1 MASRMKLID
10 HIKTFPLN
18 YSKDTHNNDFGDL
31 NLGDNVNPNITF
43 ATFNSPF
50 THIDEALESAI
61 SNFNRYGIT
70 IFVVGPKH
78 LKEDKNIKF
87 FKLNKYIVIS
97 NLEIVTPTQNDTEN
111 NNLYIID
118 SGADVNLT
126 NNKSHLTNI
135 TKIKNVTLKFGN
147 KQTDVINEKGYIDK
161 LEVYYYPK
169 ASTNII
175 SLGSLMET
183 YGQSI
188 LFKQNGTITSRNQ
201 LLGFKDNNKFY
212 LTNLL
217 EIQIKNFEN
226 LEENNISQNQNE
238 KHINVVMN
246 LERRT
251 KKSKPTTT
259 EYHTGNRLD
268 CDFRGPIAQSFNKDK
283 FILVI
288 NDYKTNKAFVQTGKT
303 KKGLIKKLKKTII
316 NINNSDQY
324 NTVKWVKMDQ
334 DTTFLPMEDFLIK
347 NKITRIPTIPYRHMD
362 NGRAENRIKIIQSK
376 TIELLESKRID
387 SKMWPLVCKDA
398 TYLLNN
404 NNKPDDNIKKLGA
417 TVAFNMNDNK
427 RDIVNDRVKTGII
440 VGNIYNDIM
449 EPRGYYIPPLTDPF
463 AIINLEIGQRVSKNF
478 LLENGKMQYFDGTI
492 ETINEK
498 QQVTVLF
505 DDGIREKMTY
515 IQAGKIANIYI
526 KMTVHSE
533 NIKIPTSIKSL
544 LNRYTVPTGF
554 LQRREMGH

>member
-1 MASRMKLID
+1 MKQVIFNMASRMKLID

-126 NNKSHLTNI
+126 NNRSHLTNI

-226 LEENNISQNQNE
+226 QKIKTYNN
-238 KHINVVMN
+238 
-246 LERRT
+246 R
-251 KKSKPTTT
+251 
-259 EYHTGNRLD
+259 
-268 CDFRGPIAQSFNKDK
+268 
-283 FILVI
+283 
-288 NDYKTNKAFVQTGKT
+288 
-303 KKGLIKKLKKTII
+303 
-316 NINNSDQY
+316 
-324 NTVKWVKMDQ
+324 
-334 DTTFLPMEDFLIK
+334 
-347 NKITRIPTIPYRHMD
+347 IPYR
-362 NGRAENRIKIIQSK
+362 K
-376 TIELLESKRID
+376 
-387 SKMWPLVCKDA
+387 
-398 TYLLNN
+398 
-404 NNKPDDNIKKLGA
+404 
-417 TVAFNMNDNK
+417 
-427 RDIVNDRVKTGII
+427 
-440 VGNIYNDIM
+440 
-449 EPRGYYIPPLTDPF
+449 
-463 AIINLEIGQRVSKNF
+463 
-478 LLENGKMQYFDGTI
+478 
-492 ETINEK
+492 
-498 QQVTVLF
+498 
-505 DDGIREKMTY
+505 
-515 IQAGKIANIYI
+515 
-526 KMTVHSE
+526 
-533 NIKIPTSIKSL
+533 
-544 LNRYTVPTGF
+544 
-554 LQRREMGH
+554 